1 LSHPDRPSI
10 GCIFAHPDDE
20 TFCVGGIVAKYA
32 AAGHEVHLWCA
43 TDGDA
48 GKNAGVPVS
57 SPEQLAALRRRE
69 LADAAR
75 ILGISSVELGHYR
88 DGELARADP
97 TSLVADIVGFIRRRR
112 PTVILTFGPEGAP
125 TGHADHAA
133 TSRVAT
139 AAFFLS
145 GLATSHPDQNLPPHH
160 AARLYFHAWDFPL
173 AEKRLKLESVP
184 GVGTARIDVR
194 AFKEKK
200 SAAFAA
206 HATQQGS
213 SGVFFSSAFP
223 DVEVLAFAAG
233 VPQPAPIVDDVFAGL
248 SGLDG

>member
-1 LSHPDRPSI
+1 LSPQKPSI

-48 GKNAGVPVS
+48 GKSAGVPVS
-57 SPEQLAALRRRE
+57 SREELAALRRRE
-69 LADAAR
+69 LADAAG
-75 ILGISSVELGHYR
+75 ILGISSVELGRYR
-88 DGELARADP
+88 DRELSRADAA
-97 TSLVADIVGFIRRRR
+97 TLVADLVGFIRRRR

-145 GLATSHPDQNLPPHH
+145 GLATSHPDQNLPPHR

-173 AEKRLKLESVP
+173 AERRLKLESVP
-184 GVGTARIDVR
+184 VTARIDVR
-194 AFKEKK
+194 AFKERK

-223 DVEVLAFAAG
+223 DAEVLAFAAG
-233 VPQPAPIVDDVFAGL
+233 VPQPVPIVDDVFAGL
-248 SGLDG
+248 

>member
-1 LSHPDRPSI
+1 MPVRKPSI
-10 GCIFAHPDDE
+10 GCVFAHPDDE

-57 SPEQLAALRRRE
+57 SRAKLGALRRRE
-69 LADAAR
+69 LGQAAQ
-75 ILGISSVELGHYR
+75 ILGIASVESGGYR
-88 DGELARADP
+88 DGELARADAA
-97 TSLVADIVGFIRRRR
+97 SLVSDIVGFIRRAR
-112 PTVILTFGPEGAP
+112 PTVILTLGPEGAP
-125 TGHADHAA
+125 TGHPDHSAI
-133 TSRVAT
+133 SRVAT

-145 GLATSHPDQNLPPHH
+145 GLATSHPQQHLEPHG
-160 AARLYFHAWDFPL
+160 AARLFYHAWDFPL

-184 GVGTARIDVR
+184 GTARIDVR
-194 AFKEKK
+194 DWKERK

-213 SGVFFSSAFP
+213 AGVFFSSAFP

-233 VPQPAPIVDDVFAGL
+233 VAQPAAIIDDIFAGL
-248 SGLDG
+248 

>member
-1 LSHPDRPSI
+1 LSQRPSI
-10 GCIFAHPDDE
+10 GCIFSHPDDE

-57 SPEQLAALRRRE
+57 SREELAALRRRE
-69 LADAAR
+69 LGEAAR
-75 ILGISSVELGHYR
+75 ILGISSVELGGYR
-88 DGELARADP
+88 DGEVARADAA
-97 TSLVADIVGFIRRRR
+97 TLVGDIVGFIRRRR

-133 TSRVAT
+133 TSRAAT

-145 GLATSHPDQNLPPHH
+145 ELVTSYPDQNLAPHR
-160 AARLYFHAWDFPL
+160 AARLYFHAWVFPL
-173 AEKRLKLESVP
+173 ADKRLKFESVP
-184 GVGTARIDVR
+184 GTARIDVR
-194 AFKEKK
+194 AFKERK
-200 SAAFAA
+200 SAAFGA
-206 HATQQGS
+206 HITQQGS
-213 SGVFFSSAFP
+213 TGVFFSSAFP

-233 VPQPAPIVDDVFAGL
+233 VPQPSPIVDDVFAGL
-248 SGLDG
+248 

>member
-1 LSHPDRPSI
+1 MSPAESLSI
-10 GCIFAHPDDE
+10 GCVFSHPDDE

-48 GKNAGVPVS
+48 GKSAGVPVS
-57 SPEQLAALRRRE
+57 SREELAGVRRRE
-69 LADAAR
+69 LADASR
-75 ILGISSVELGHYR
+75 ILGLSSVELGGYR
-88 DGELARADP
+88 DGELARADAAM
-97 TSLVADIVGFIRRRR
+97 LVGDVIGFIRRRR

-145 GLATSHPDQNLPPHH
+145 GLATSHPDQNLPPHR

-184 GVGTARIDVR
+184 GTARIDVR
-194 AFKEKK
+194 AFKERK

-248 SGLDG
+248 

>member
-1 LSHPDRPSI
+1 MSSKPSI
-10 GCIFAHPDDE
+10 GCVFSHPDDE

-48 GKNAGVPVS
+48 GKSAAVPVS
-57 SPEQLAALRRRE
+57 SREQLAAIRRDE
-69 LADAAR
+69 LDEAAR
-75 ILGISSVELGHYR
+75 ILGISSVERGGYR
-88 DGELARADP
+88 DGELARADAAA
-97 TSLVADIVGFIRRRR
+97 LVADIVGFIRRKR

-139 AAFFLS
+139 AAFFLA
-145 GLATSHPDQNLPPHH
+145 GLATSHPDQNLAPHR
-160 AARLYFHAWDFPL
+160 AARLYFHAWDYPL
-173 AEKRLKLESVP
+173 ADKRLKLESVP
-184 GVGTARIDVR
+184 GTARIDVR
-194 AFKEKK
+194 AFKERK

-206 HATQQGS
+206 HVTQQGS
-213 SGVFFSSAFP
+213 TGVFFSSAFP

-233 VPQPAPIVDDVFAGL
+233 VPQPSPIVDDVFVGL
-248 SGLDG
+248 

>member
-1 LSHPDRPSI
+1 M
-10 GCIFAHPDDE
+10 
-20 TFCVGGIVAKYA
+20 AKYA

-48 GKNAGVPVS
+48 GRNAGVPVS
-57 SPEQLAALRRRE
+57 SRDELAALRRRE
-69 LADAAR
+69 LGEAAR
-75 ILGISSVELGHYR
+75 ILGISSVELGGYR
-88 DGELARADP
+88 DGEVARADAA
-97 TSLVADIVGFIRRRR
+97 TLVGDLVGFIRRRR

-145 GLATSHPDQNLPPHH
+145 GLATSHPDQNLAPHR

-184 GVGTARIDVR
+184 GTARIDVR
-194 AFKEKK
+194 AFKQQK

-206 HATQQGS
+206 HQTQQGS
-213 SGVFFSSAFP
+213 TAVFFSSAFP

-233 VPQPAPIVDDVFAGL
+233 VPQPSPIVDDVFAGL
-248 SGLDG
+248 

>member
-1 LSHPDRPSI
+1 MLQKPSI
-10 GCIFAHPDDE
+10 GCIFSHPDDE

-32 AAGHEVHLWCA
+32 AAGYEVHLWCA

-48 GKNAGVPVS
+48 GKSAGVPVS
-57 SPEQLAALRRRE
+57 SREELAALRRGE
-69 LADAAR
+69 LDAAAR
-75 ILGISSVELGHYR
+75 ILGISSVERGGYR
-88 DGELARADP
+88 DGELARYDAAA
-97 TSLVADIVGFIRRRR
+97 LVADIVGFIRRKR

-139 AAFFLS
+139 ASFFLA
-145 GLATSHPDQNLPPHH
+145 GLATSHPDQNLPPHR

-184 GVGTARIDVR
+184 GTARIDVR
-194 AFKEKK
+194 AFKEQK

-206 HATQQGS
+206 HQTQQGS
-213 SGVFFSSAFP
+213 TGVFFSSAFP

-248 SGLDG
+248 

>member
-1 LSHPDRPSI
+1 LSHADPSI

-57 SPEQLAALRRRE
+57 SREELAALRRRE

-88 DGELARADP
+88 DGELARTDP

-145 GLATSHPDQNLPPHH
+145 GLATSHPDQNLPPHR

-248 SGLDG
+248 SGLDD

>member
-1 LSHPDRPSI
+1 LSQRLSI

-48 GKNAGVPVS
+48 GKSAGVPVS
-57 SPEQLAALRRRE
+57 SREELAGLRRRE
-69 LADAAR
+69 LADSAR
-75 ILGISSVELGHYR
+75 ILGISSVELGRYR
-88 DGELARADP
+88 DGELARADAA
-97 TSLVADIVGFIRRRR
+97 TLVADIVGFIRRRR
-112 PTVILTFGPEGAP
+112 PTVIFTFGPEGAP

-145 GLATSHPDQNLPPHH
+145 GLATSHPDQNLPAHH

-184 GVGTARIDVR
+184 GTARIDVR
-194 AFKEKK
+194 AFKERK

-213 SGVFFSSAFP
+213 AGVFFSSAFP

-248 SGLDG
+248 

>member
-1 LSHPDRPSI
+1 MSEPKPSI

-20 TFCVGGIVAKYA
+20 TFCVGGIIAKYA

-48 GKNAGVPVS
+48 GKSAGVPVS
-57 SPEQLAALRRRE
+57 SREELATLRRHE
-69 LADAAR
+69 LAGAAG
-75 ILGISSVELGHYR
+75 ILGITSIELGGYR
-88 DGELARADP
+88 DGELARADAA
-97 TSLVADIVGFIRRRR
+97 TLVADLVGFIRRKR
-112 PTVILTFGPEGAP
+112 PTVVFTFGPEGAP

-133 TSRVAT
+133 LSRVAT
-139 AAFFLS
+139 AAFFLAP
-145 GLATSHPDQNLPPHH
+145 LPTSHADQHLAPHR
-160 AARLYFHAWDFPL
+160 ATRLFYHAWDFPL

-184 GVGTARIDVR
+184 GTARIDVR
-194 AFKEKK
+194 EWKDRKA
-200 SAAFAA
+200 AAFAA

-213 SGVFFSSAFP
+213 GGVFYSSAFH

-248 SGLDG
+248 

>member
-1 LSHPDRPSI
+1 MSPRPSI
-10 GCIFAHPDDE
+10 GCIFSHPDDE

-57 SPEQLAALRRRE
+57 SREELAALRRRE
-69 LADAAR
+69 LGDAAR
-75 ILGISSVELGHYR
+75 ILGISSVELGGYR
-88 DGELARADP
+88 DGGVARADAA
-97 TSLVADIVGFIRRRR
+97 TLVGDLVGFIRRRR

-125 TGHADHAA
+125 TGHADHTA

-145 GLATSHPDQNLPPHH
+145 GRATSHPDQNLAPHR

-184 GVGTARIDVR
+184 GTARIDVR
-194 AFKEKK
+194 AFKQQK

-206 HATQQGS
+206 HQTQQGS
-213 SGVFFSSAFP
+213 TGVFFSSAFP

-233 VPQPAPIVDDVFAGL
+233 VPQPSPIVDDVFAGL
-248 SGLDG
+248 

>member
-1 LSHPDRPSI
+1 LSQRPSI
-10 GCIFAHPDDE
+10 GCIFSHPDDE

-32 AAGHEVHLWCA
+32 AAGHDVHLWCA

-57 SPEQLAALRRRE
+57 SREELAALRRQE
-69 LADAAR
+69 LGEAAR
-75 ILGISSVELGHYR
+75 ILGISSVELGGYR
-88 DGELARADP
+88 DGEIARADAA
-97 TSLVADIVGFIRRRR
+97 TLIGDIVGFIRRRR

-133 TSRVAT
+133 TSRVAI

-145 GLATSHPDQNLPPHH
+145 GLATSHPGQDLAPHR
-160 AARLYFHAWDFPL
+160 AARLYFHAWNFPL
-173 AEKRLKLESVP
+173 ADKRLKLESVP
-184 GVGTARIDVR
+184 GTARIDVR
-194 AFKEKK
+194 AFKDRK

-206 HATQQGS
+206 HVTQQGS
-213 SGVFFSSAFP
+213 TGVFFSSAFP

-233 VPQPAPIVDDVFAGL
+233 VPQPSPIVDDVFAGL
-248 SGLDG
+248 